1 MRRFDVLKESRMREI
16 RTSGSM
22 SGMWKRGYGKVTW
35 APPDERGGNRQTE
48 PTATAPHLDSTD
60 RPEAVIGIADQLW
73 PLRRQIVQ
81 RLAEQTARHDG
92 MQMLEQH
99 RLDLHQ
105 DRLAVFLPQ
114 GMPLLKREIPCA
126 GLDGIQLGDGRDE
139 LRRGLLR

>member
-60 RPEAVIGIADQLW
+60 RPGTVLDIMDQLR

-81 RLAEQTARHDG
+81 RLAEQTARHNG
-92 MQMLEQH
+92 MQMLEQ
-99 RLDLHQ
+99 LAGDNYP
-105 DRLAVFLPQ
+105 DR
-114 GMPLLKREIPCA
+114 
-126 GLDGIQLGDGRDE
+126 
-139 LRRGLLR
+139 

>member
-60 RPEAVIGIADQLW
+60 RQNPAIDITDQRRPTFQAVVDGARQTGAVSRFYAVSDQ
-73 PLRRQIVQ
+73 PVVQGAQFRQ
-81 RLAEQTARHDG
+81 RLLLTESEASF
-92 MQMLEQH
+92 
-99 RLDLHQ
+99 
-105 DRLAVFLPQ
+105 LAPITSL
-114 GMPLLKREIPCA
+114 C
-126 GLDGIQLGDGRDE
+126 LDGIQLADAP
-139 LRRGLLR
+139 